1 MAERTEI
8 LNFEVKAT
16 EAINQMAKYN
26 QEIDRLKETIGQ
38 LGKATD
44 AERVERARLTEQLK
58 ITTAARRQLSNE
70 IQSGLKTEQLQKG
83 SIRQMRAEL
92 ANMKS
97 QWKSMGEAERATNTQ
112 MLKDIQALTKRLS
125 AAEAEIGEYQ
135 RRVGSYEDAIKS
147 AIFGNSKL
155 GSSFAGLTSSGG
167 GFAGMMSGAATSVK
181 AFGSALWSLM
191 ANPAFLALAGLVGAG
206 MAFKWFYD
214 FNKGL
219 EEATRLTRE
228 FLGLTGTE
236 LEATRNSIQATA
248 DTFGKDYKEVLQAV
262 DALTAQ
268 YGTDAASAI
277 KTINDGFAAGAD
289 LNGDM
294 LAKIQQF
301 APAFRDAGISM
312 EELVALIQ
320 QTRSG
325 VFSDQGLALIQTA
338 SKRIREMSTST
349 QSALR
354 GIGLD
359 ADKIMAGLRDGS
371 LTTMDV
377 IRQVSAALR
386 EVPQN
391 GKEAGEALSAIFGRQ
406 GAAGG
411 LAMIEQLDTM
421 VVDLDKLKESTG
433 EWGKLQEQQIA
444 AQAELNGVLSSMF
457 DITDDGFEEL
467 NMQAKIFGTQLLT
480 DILKGLRETVNWF
493 IDLYNRSEV
502 LRVSIASLGGAFKIM
517 WSVVKNVVAGVS
529 GALGNIAKG
538 ALELLSGEFS
548 AAMASFKAVGGSIG
562 NAVYNIAGDVGG
574 AMQGMDNAAGAR
586 LNRLSTAG
594 AVRVTGTG
602 GGASAPV
609 GSASGGTGG
618 GSASGGGASSRG
630 GGGGGGRTAVDKEAE
645 RVKAVAKLEEQ
656 LQEELNRIHLKGVA
670 DRRQRLQEQTD
681 QEVEALRAKYHAQGE
696 LSEQGEQQLTELINA
711 KYAERDAT
719 LAKWRD
725 EEQMKLLE
733 MRAQNAQAAFK
744 SIEDQNVSDLQF
756 NELLAQQLAARM
768 ALLDAQEQAELEKY
782 EGNEA
787 IKLEIKKKYDAM
799 RLQLQQETNDEEV
812 TRDEEKAEKQKKIE
826 EEKNRAIL
834 EMKDA
839 FKAFAEEMGEQSKAL
854 AIAGKIVALGEI
866 AVEQG
871 KAIARGVAEAMT
883 VPFPA
888 NIPAIATTITAILT
902 GITQAVKAV
911 KSAKF
916 AEGGDVVGPGTDTS
930 DSVPAMLSRGEAV
943 MTAAAVR
950 RYSPYLSAM
959 NIDGGGVPI
968 YGQGTETAAQQQD
981 VIMQRMAGV
990 VDGIRPVVSVVDINA
1005 GQQRVRV
1012 IEDNA
1017 SI

>member
-16 EAINQMAKYN
+16 EAISQMAKYN

-58 ITTAARRQLSNE
+58 LTTAARRQLSNE
-70 IQSGLKTEQLQKG
+70 IQSGIKTEQLQKG

-92 ANMKS
+92 NNMKS
-97 QWKSMGEAERATNTQ
+97 QWKSMGEEERATNAQ

-155 GSSFAGLTSSGG
+155 GSSFAGLASSGG

-214 FNKGL
+214 YNKGL

-228 FLGLTGTE
+228 FLGVTGTE

-262 DALTAQ
+262 DKLTAQ

-294 LAKIQQF
+294 LAKIQQY

-325 VFSDQGLALIQTA
+325 VFSDQGLELIQTA

-391 GKEAGEALSAIFGRQ
+391 GKEAGEALSAIFGKQ

-480 DILKGLRETVNWF
+480 DILKGLREAVNWF

-574 AMQGMDNAAGAR
+574 AMQGMDNAAGSR

-609 GSASGGTGG
+609 GSASGGTTG

-630 GGGGGGRTAVDKEAE
+630 GGGGRTSVDKEAE
-645 RVKAVAKLEEQ
+645 RVKAVANLEKQ

-670 DRRQRLQEQTD
+670 DRRQQLQEQTD

-696 LSEQGEQQLTELINA
+696 LSNEGEEQLTKLINA

-719 LAKWRD
+719 LDKWRD

-733 MRAQNAQAAFK
+733 LRAQNAQAAFK
-744 SIEDQNVSDLQF
+744 SIEDQNVSDSQF
-756 NELLAQQLAARM
+756 NELLAQQLEARM

-787 IKLEIKKKYDAM
+787 IKIEIKKKYDAM

-812 TRDEEKAEKQKKIE
+812 SRDEKKAEKQKKIE
-826 EEKNRAIL
+826 EEKNRALL
-834 EMKDA
+834 EMKEA
-839 FKAFAEEMGEQSKAL
+839 FKAFAEELGEQSKAL

-888 NIPAIATTITAILT
+888 NIAAIATTITAILT
-902 GITQAVKAV
+902 GITQAIKSV

-968 YGQGTETAAQQQD
+968 YGQGAETAAQQQD

-1012 IEDNA
+1012 IEENA

>member
-16 EAINQMAKYN
+16 EAISQMAKYN

-58 ITTAARRQLSNE
+58 LTTAARRQLSNE

-92 ANMKS
+92 NNMKS
-97 QWKSMGEAERATNTQ
+97 QWKSMGEEERATNAQ

-147 AIFGNSKL
+147 AIFGSSKL
-155 GSSFAGLTSSGG
+155 GSSFAGLASSGG

-214 FNKGL
+214 YNKGL

-228 FLGLTGTE
+228 FLGVTGTE

-294 LAKIQQF
+294 LAKIQQY

-480 DILKGLRETVNWF
+480 DILKGLREAVNWF

-574 AMQGMDNAAGAR
+574 AMQGMDNAAGSR

-609 GSASGGTGG
+609 GSSSGGTTG

-630 GGGGGGRTAVDKEAE
+630 GGGRSAVDEEAE
-645 RVKAVAKLEEQ
+645 RVKAVANLEKQ

-696 LSEQGEQQLTELINA
+696 LSNEGEEQLTKLINA
-711 KYAERDAT
+711 KYAERDAMLT
-719 LAKWRD
+719 KWSD

-733 MRAQNAQAAFK
+733 LRAQNAQAAFK
-744 SIEDQNVSDLQF
+744 SIEDKNVSDLQF
-756 NELLAQQLAARM
+756 NELLAQQLEARM

-812 TRDEEKAEKQKKIE
+812 SRDEKKAEKQKKIE
-826 EEKNRAIL
+826 EEKNRALI

-854 AIAGKIVALGEI
+854 AVAGKIIALGEI

-871 KAIARGVAEAMT
+871 KAIAAGIAQAQS

-888 NIPAIATTITAILT
+888 NIAAIATTIAAILT
-902 GITQAVKAV
+902 GITQAIKTV

>member
-16 EAINQMAKYN
+16 EAISQMAKYN

-58 ITTAARRQLSNE
+58 LTTAARRQLSNE

-83 SIRQMRAEL
+83 SIRQMSAEL

-97 QWKSMGEAERATNTQ
+97 RWKSMSEEERATNAQ

-155 GSSFAGLTSSGG
+155 GSSFAGLASSGG

-181 AFGSALWSLM
+181 AFGNALWSLM

-214 FNKGL
+214 YNKGL

-228 FLGLTGTE
+228 FLGVTGTE

-248 DTFGKDYKEVLQAV
+248 DAFGKDYKEVLQAV
-262 DALTAQ
+262 DKLTAQ

-294 LAKIQQF
+294 LAKIQQY

-391 GKEAGEALSAIFGRQ
+391 GKEAGEALSAIFGKQ

-457 DITDDGFEEL
+457 DITDDGFDEL

-480 DILKGLRETVNWF
+480 DILKGLREAVNWF

-538 ALELLSGEFS
+538 ALDLLSGEFS

-574 AMQGMDNAAGAR
+574 AMQGMDNAVGAR

-609 GSASGGTGG
+609 GSASGGTTG

-630 GGGGGGRTAVDKEAE
+630 GGGGRSAVDKEAE

-681 QEVEALRAKYHAQGE
+681 QEVEALRAKYHAQGK
-696 LSEQGEQQLTELINA
+696 LSEEGEEQLTKLINA

-719 LAKWRD
+719 LDKWRD

-744 SIEDQNVSDLQF
+744 SIEDKNVSDLQF
-756 NELLAQQLAARM
+756 NELLAQQLEARM

-787 IKLEIKKKYDAM
+787 LKLEIKKKYDAM

-812 TRDEEKAEKQKKIE
+812 SRDEKKAEAQKKIE
-826 EEKNRAIL
+826 EEKNRALI

-839 FKAFAEEMGEQSKAL
+839 FKAFAEEMADQSKAL
-854 AIAGKIVALGEI
+854 AIAGKVIALGEI

-871 KAIARGVAEAMT
+871 KAIARGIAQAQT
-883 VPFPA
+883 AGPFPL
-888 NIPAIATTITAILT
+888 NIAAIATTITAILT

-968 YGQGTETAAQQQD
+968 YGQGAETAAQQQD

-1012 IEDNA
+1012 IEENA

>member
-16 EAINQMAKYN
+16 EAISQMAKYN

-58 ITTAARRQLSNE
+58 LTTAARRQLSNE
-70 IQSGLKTEQLQKG
+70 IQSGIKTEQLQKG

-92 ANMKS
+92 NNMKS
-97 QWKSMGEAERATNTQ
+97 QWKSMGEEERATNAQ

-155 GSSFAGLTSSGG
+155 GSSFAGLASSGG
-167 GFAGMMSGAATSVK
+167 GFSGMMSGAATSVK

-214 FNKGL
+214 YNKGL

-228 FLGLTGTE
+228 FLGVTGTE

-248 DTFGKDYKEVLQAV
+248 DAFGKDYKEVLQAV
-262 DALTAQ
+262 DKLTAQ

-294 LAKIQQF
+294 LAKIQQY

-325 VFSDQGLALIQTA
+325 VFSDQGLELIQTA

-391 GKEAGEALSAIFGRQ
+391 GKEAGEALSAIFGKQ

-480 DILKGLRETVNWF
+480 DILKGLREAVNWF

-574 AMQGMDNAAGAR
+574 AMQGMDNAVGSR

-602 GGASAPV
+602 GSASAPV
-609 GSASGGTGG
+609 GSASGGTTG

-630 GGGGGGRTAVDKEAE
+630 GGGGRTSVDKEAE

-670 DRRQRLQEQTD
+670 DRRQQLQEQTD

-696 LSEQGEQQLTELINA
+696 LSNEGEEQLTKLINA

-744 SIEDQNVSDLQF
+744 SIEDKNVSDLQF
-756 NELLAQQLAARM
+756 NELLAQQLEARM

-787 IKLEIKKKYDAM
+787 LKLEIKKKYDAM

-812 TRDEEKAEKQKKIE
+812 SRDEKKAEKQKKIE
-826 EEKNRAIL
+826 EEKNRALI

-839 FKAFAEEMGEQSKAL
+839 FKAFAEELGEQSKAL

-888 NIPAIATTITAILT
+888 NIAAIATTITAILT

-1012 IEDNA
+1012 IEENA

>member
-16 EAINQMAKYN
+16 EAISQMAKYN
-26 QEIDRLKETIGQ
+26 QEIDRLKESIGQ

-97 QWKSMGEAERATNTQ
+97 QWKSMGDEERATNTQ

-155 GSSFAGLTSSGG
+155 GSSFAGLASSGG

-214 FNKGL
+214 YNKGL

-228 FLGLTGTE
+228 FLGLTGSE

-294 LAKIQQF
+294 LAKIQQY

-325 VFSDQGLALIQTA
+325 VFSEQGLSLIQMA

-457 DITDDGFEEL
+457 DITDDGFEEM

-480 DILKGLRETVNWF
+480 DILKGLREAVNWF

-574 AMQGMDNAAGAR
+574 AMQGMDNAAGSR

-609 GSASGGTGG
+609 GSASGGTTG
-618 GSASGGGASSRG
+618 GSTSGGGASSRG
-630 GGGGGGRTAVDKEAE
+630 GGGGGSTAVDEEAKRAE
-645 RVKAVAKLEEQ
+645 AVAKLEEQ
-656 LQEELNRIHLKGVA
+656 LQAELNRIHLKGVA
-670 DRRQRLQEQTD
+670 DRRQRLEEQTD
-681 QEVEALRAKYHAQGE
+681 QEVEALRAKYHAHGE
-696 LSEQGEQQLTELINA
+696 LTEEGEQQLTELINA
-711 KYAERDAT
+711 KYAERDAM
-719 LAKWRD
+719 LAKWSD

-733 MRAQNAQAAFK
+733 MRAQNATTEAEQMQARQ
-744 SIEDQNVSDLQF
+744 E
-756 NELLAQQLAARM
+756 
-768 ALLDAQEQAELEKY
+768 LLDAQMAAELEKY
-782 EGNEA
+782 AGNE
-787 IKLEIKKKYDAM
+787 EIKKEITERY
-799 RLQLQQETNDEEV
+799 QQEKEGLWTAYYEQLGRQAEE
-812 TRDEEKAEKQKKIE
+812 DAKNE
-826 EEKNRAIL
+826 EEIERNKYEAL
-834 EMKDA
+834 MGMATA
-839 FKAFAEEMGEQSKAL
+839 FTEFADVMGEQSKAL
-854 AIAGKIVALGEI
+854 AVAGKIIALGQI

-871 KAIARGVAEAMT
+871 KAIAAGIAQAQS

-888 NIPAIATTITAILT
+888 NIAAIATTITAILT
-902 GITQAVKAV
+902 GITQAIKAV

-968 YGQGTETAAQQQD
+968 YGQGAETAAQQQD

-1012 IEDNA
+1012 IEENA

>member
-16 EAINQMAKYN
+16 EAISQMAKYN

-92 ANMKS
+92 NNMKS
-97 QWKSMGEAERATNTQ
+97 QWKSMGEEERAANAQ

-155 GSSFAGLTSSGG
+155 GSSFAGLASSGG

-214 FNKGL
+214 YNKGL

-228 FLGLTGTE
+228 FLGITGTE

-320 QTRSG
+320 RTRSG
-325 VFSDQGLALIQTA
+325 VFSEQGLALIQMA

-391 GKEAGEALSAIFGRQ
+391 GKEAGEALSAIFGKQ

-421 VVDLDKLKESTG
+421 VTDLDTLKESTG

-480 DILKGLRETVNWF
+480 DILKGLREAVNWF

-609 GSASGGTGG
+609 GSASGGSTGG
-618 GSASGGGASSRG
+618 SSSGGGASSRG
-630 GGGGGGRTAVDKEAE
+630 GGGGRSAVDEEAE

-656 LQEELNRIHLKGVA
+656 LQAELNRIHLKGIA
-670 DRRQRLQEQTD
+670 DRRERLREQTE
-681 QEVEALRAKYHAQGE
+681 QEVEALRAKYH
-696 LSEQGEQQLTELINA
+696 EQGKLSDEGEQHLTELINA

-756 NELLAQQLAARM
+756 NELLAQQLEARM

-787 IKLEIKKKYDAM
+787 IKIEIKKKYDAM

-812 TRDEEKAEKQKKIE
+812 SRDEKKAEKQKKIE
-826 EEKNRAIL
+826 EEKNRALI

-839 FKAFAEEMGEQSKAL
+839 FKAFAEELGEQSKAL

-888 NIPAIATTITAILT
+888 NIAAIATTITAILT

-968 YGQGTETAAQQQD
+968 YGQGAETAAQQQD

>member
-16 EAINQMAKYN
+16 EAISQMAKYN

-83 SIRQMRAEL
+83 SIRQMSAEL
-92 ANMKS
+92 NNMKS
-97 QWKSMGEAERATNTQ
+97 QWKSMGEEERAANAQ
-112 MLKDIQALTKRLS
+112 MLKDIQSLTKRLS

-155 GSSFAGLTSSGG
+155 GSSFAGLASSGG

-214 FNKGL
+214 YNKGL

-228 FLGLTGTE
+228 FLGITGTE

-262 DALTAQ
+262 DELTAQ

-294 LAKIQQF
+294 LAKIQQY

-421 VVDLDKLKESTG
+421 ITDLDTLKESTG

-467 NMQAKIFGTQLLT
+467 NMQAKIFGTKLLT
-480 DILKGLRETVNWF
+480 DILKGLRDAVNWF
-493 IDLYNRSEV
+493 INLYNRSEV

-574 AMQGMDNAAGAR
+574 AMQGMDNAAGSR

-609 GSASGGTGG
+609 GSASGGTTG
-618 GSASGGGASSRG
+618 GSSSGGGASSRG
-630 GGGGGGRTAVDKEAE
+630 GGGGSAVDEEAE
-645 RVKAVAKLEEQ
+645 RVKAVANLEKQ

-670 DRRQRLQEQTD
+670 DRRERLKKQTK
-681 QEVEALRAKYHAQGE
+681 QEVEALVAKYHEQGE
-696 LSEQGEQQLTELINA
+696 LSKEGEQHLTELINA

-744 SIEDQNVSDLQF
+744 SIEDQNASDLQF
-756 NELLAQQLAARM
+756 NELLAQQLEARM

-812 TRDEEKAEKQKKIE
+812 RRDEEKAEKQKKIE
-826 EEKNRAIL
+826 EEKNRALI

-839 FKAFAEEMGEQSKAL
+839 FKAFAEELGEQSKAL
-854 AIAGKIVALGEI
+854 AVAGKIIALGEI

-871 KAIARGVAEAMT
+871 KAIARGIAQAQT
-883 VPFPA
+883 AGPFPL
-888 NIPAIATTITAILT
+888 NIVAIATTITAILT

-968 YGQGTETAAQQQD
+968 YGQGAETAAQQQD

>member
-16 EAINQMAKYN
+16 EAISQMAKYN

-58 ITTAARRQLSNE
+58 LTTAARRQLSNE

-92 ANMKS
+92 NNMKS
-97 QWKSMGEAERATNTQ
+97 QWKSMGEEERATNAQ

-155 GSSFAGLTSSGG
+155 GSSFAGLASSGG

-214 FNKGL
+214 YNKGL

-228 FLGLTGTE
+228 FLGVTGTE

-262 DALTAQ
+262 DQLTAQ

-294 LAKIQQF
+294 LAKIQQY

-325 VFSDQGLALIQTA
+325 VFSDQGLELIQTA

-391 GKEAGEALSAIFGRQ
+391 GKEAGEALSAIFGKQ

-433 EWGKLQEQQIA
+433 EWGKLQEQQIT

-480 DILKGLRETVNWF
+480 DILKGLREAVNWF

-574 AMQGMDNAAGAR
+574 AMQGMDNAAGSR

-602 GGASAPV
+602 GSASAPV
-609 GSASGGTGG
+609 GSASGGTTG

-630 GGGGGGRTAVDKEAE
+630 GGGRTSVDKEAE
-645 RVKAVAKLEEQ
+645 RVKAVANLEKQ

-670 DRRQRLQEQTD
+670 DRRQQLQEQTD

-696 LSEQGEQQLTELINA
+696 LSNEGEEQLTKLINA
-711 KYAERDAT
+711 KYAERDAMLT
-719 LAKWRD
+719 KWSD

-733 MRAQNAQAAFK
+733 LRAQNAQAAFK
-744 SIEDQNVSDLQF
+744 SIEDKNVSDLQF
-756 NELLAQQLAARM
+756 NELLAQQLEARM

-787 IKLEIKKKYDAM
+787 LKIEIKKKYDAM

-812 TRDEEKAEKQKKIE
+812 SRDEKKAEKQKKIE
-826 EEKNRAIL
+826 EEKNRALL

-839 FKAFAEEMGEQSKAL
+839 FKAFAEELGEQSKAL

-888 NIPAIATTITAILT
+888 NIAAIATTITAILT

-916 AEGGDVVGPGTDTS
+916 ADGGDVVGPGTDTS

-1012 IEDNA
+1012 IEANA

>member
-16 EAINQMAKYN
+16 EAISQMAKYN

-58 ITTAARRQLSNE
+58 LTTAARRQLSNE
-70 IQSGLKTEQLQKG
+70 IQSGIKTEQLQKG

-92 ANMKS
+92 NNMKS
-97 QWKSMGEAERATNTQ
+97 QWKSMGEEERATNTQ

-155 GSSFAGLTSSGG
+155 GSSFAGLASSGG

-214 FNKGL
+214 YNKGL

-228 FLGLTGTE
+228 FLGVTGTE

-294 LAKIQQF
+294 LAKIQQY

-325 VFSDQGLALIQTA
+325 VFSEQGLALIQTA

-457 DITDDGFEEL
+457 DITDDGFEEM

-480 DILKGLRETVNWF
+480 DILKGLREAVNWF

-574 AMQGMDNAAGAR
+574 AMQGMDNAAGSR

-609 GSASGGTGG
+609 GSASGGTTG

-630 GGGGGGRTAVDKEAE
+630 GGGGRTSVDKEAE
-645 RVKAVAKLEEQ
+645 RVKAVANLEKQ
-656 LQEELNRIHLKGVA
+656 LQEELTRIHLKGVA

-696 LSEQGEQQLTELINA
+696 LSNEGEEQLTKLINA
-711 KYAERDAT
+711 KYAERDAMLT
-719 LAKWRD
+719 KWSD

-744 SIEDQNVSDLQF
+744 SIEDKNVSDLQF
-756 NELLAQQLAARM
+756 NELLAQQLEARM

-787 IKLEIKKKYDAM
+787 LKLEIKKKYDAM

-812 TRDEEKAEKQKKIE
+812 SRDEKKAEKQKKIE
-826 EEKNRAIL
+826 EEKNRALL

-839 FKAFAEEMGEQSKAL
+839 FKAFAEELGEQSKAL

-888 NIPAIATTITAILT
+888 NIAAIATTITAILT
-902 GITQAVKAV
+902 GITQAIKSV

-968 YGQGTETAAQQQD
+968 YGQGAETAAQQQD

-1012 IEDNA
+1012 IEENA

>member
-16 EAINQMAKYN
+16 EAISQMAKYN

-58 ITTAARRQLSNE
+58 LTTAARRQLSNE

-92 ANMKS
+92 NNMKS
-97 QWKSMGEAERATNTQ
+97 QWKSMGEEERATNAQ

-155 GSSFAGLTSSGG
+155 GSSFAGLASSGG

-214 FNKGL
+214 YNKGL

-228 FLGLTGTE
+228 FLGVTGTE

-248 DTFGKDYKEVLQAV
+248 DAFGKDYKEVLQAV

-294 LAKIQQF
+294 LAKIQQY

-325 VFSDQGLALIQTA
+325 VFSDQGLELIQTA

-391 GKEAGEALSAIFGRQ
+391 GKEAGDALSAIFGKQ

-457 DITDDGFEEL
+457 DITDDGFDEL

-480 DILKGLRETVNWF
+480 DILKGLREAVNWF

-517 WSVVKNVVAGVS
+517 WSVVKYVVAGVS

-574 AMQGMDNAAGAR
+574 AMQGMDNAVGAR

-609 GSASGGTGG
+609 DSSSGGTTG

-630 GGGGGGRTAVDKEAE
+630 GGGRTSVDKEAE
-645 RVKAVAKLEEQ
+645 RVKAVAELEKQ
-656 LQEELNRIHLKGVA
+656 LQEELNRILLKGVA
-670 DRRQRLQEQTD
+670 DRRKQLEKQTK
-681 QEVEALRAKYHAQGE
+681 QEVEALSAKYHAQGK
-696 LSEQGEQQLTELINA
+696 LSEEGEEQLTKLINA

-719 LAKWRD
+719 LDKWRD

-744 SIEDQNVSDLQF
+744 SIEDQNVSDSQF
-756 NELLAQQLAARM
+756 NELLAQQLEARM

-787 IKLEIKKKYDAM
+787 IKIEIKKKYDAM

-812 TRDEEKAEKQKKIE
+812 SRDEKKAEAQKKIE
-826 EEKNRAIL
+826 EEKNRALI

-839 FKAFAEEMGEQSKAL
+839 FKAFAEELGEQSKAL

-888 NIPAIATTITAILT
+888 NIAAIATTITAILT

-1012 IEDNA
+1012 IEENA

>member
-16 EAINQMAKYN
+16 EAISQMAKYN

-92 ANMKS
+92 NNMKS
-97 QWKSMGEAERATNTQ
+97 QWKSMGEEERATNTQ

-155 GSSFAGLTSSGG
+155 GSSFAGLASSGG

-214 FNKGL
+214 YNKGL

-228 FLGLTGTE
+228 FLGITGTE

-262 DALTAQ
+262 DELTAQ

-294 LAKIQQF
+294 LAKIQQY

-421 VVDLDKLKESTG
+421 ITDLDTLKESTG

-467 NMQAKIFGTQLLT
+467 NMQAKIFGTKLLT
-480 DILKGLRETVNWF
+480 DILKGLRDAVNWF

-609 GSASGGTGG
+609 GSASGGSAG
-618 GSASGGGASSRG
+618 GSSSGGGASSRD
-630 GGGGGGRTAVDKEAE
+630 GGGGRSAVDEEAKRAE
-645 RVKAVAKLEEQ
+645 AVAKLEEQ
-656 LQEELNRIHLKGVA
+656 LQAELNRIHLKGVA
-670 DRRQRLQEQTD
+670 DRRERLQQQTD
-681 QEVEALRAKYHAQGE
+681 QEVEALRAKYHEQGE
-696 LSEQGEQQLTELINA
+696 LSKEGEQQLTELINA

-744 SIEDQNVSDLQF
+744 SIEDQNASDLQF
-756 NELLAQQLAARM
+756 NELLAQQLEARM

-812 TRDEEKAEKQKKIE
+812 RRDEEKAEKQKKIE
-826 EEKNRAIL
+826 EEKNRALI

-839 FKAFAEEMGEQSKAL
+839 FKAFAEELGEQSKAL
-854 AIAGKIVALGEI
+854 AVAGKIIALGEI

-871 KAIARGVAEAMT
+871 KAIARGIAQAQT
-883 VPFPA
+883 AGPFPL
-888 NIPAIATTITAILT
+888 NIVAIATTITAILT

-968 YGQGTETAAQQQD
+968 YGQGAETAAQQQD

>member
-16 EAINQMAKYN
+16 EAISQMARYN

-83 SIRQMRAEL
+83 SIRQMSAEL
-92 ANMKS
+92 NNMKS
-97 QWKSMGEAERATNTQ
+97 QWKSMGEEERAANAQ

-155 GSSFAGLTSSGG
+155 GSSFAGLASSGG

-214 FNKGL
+214 YNKGL

-228 FLGLTGTE
+228 FLGITGTE

-294 LAKIQQF
+294 LAKIQQY

-354 GIGLD
+354 GIGLY

-421 VVDLDKLKESTG
+421 ITDLDTLKESTG

-457 DITDDGFEEL
+457 DITDDGFEEM

-480 DILKGLRETVNWF
+480 DILKGLREAVNWF

-574 AMQGMDNAAGAR
+574 AMQGMDNAAGSR

-609 GSASGGTGG
+609 GSASGGTTG
-618 GSASGGGASSRG
+618 GSTSGGGASSRG
-630 GGGGGGRTAVDKEAE
+630 GGGGGSTAVDEETKRAE
-645 RVKAVAKLEEQ
+645 AVAKLEEQ

-670 DRRQRLQEQTD
+670 DRRKRLEKQTK
-681 QEVEALRAKYHAQGE
+681 QEVEALVAKYHEHGKLTE
-696 LSEQGEQQLTELINA
+696 EGEQQLTELINA

-812 TRDEEKAEKQKKIE
+812 KRDEEKAEKQKKIE
-826 EEKNRAIL
+826 EEKNRALL

-839 FKAFAEEMGEQSKAL
+839 FKAFAEELGEQSKAL

-888 NIPAIATTITAILT
+888 NIAAIATTITAILT

-968 YGQGTETAAQQQD
+968 YGQGAETAAQQQD

-1012 IEDNA
+1012 IEENA

>member
-16 EAINQMAKYN
+16 EAISQMAKYN

-58 ITTAARRQLSNE
+58 LTTAARRQLSNE
-70 IQSGLKTEQLQKG
+70 IQSGIKTEQLQKG

-92 ANMKS
+92 NNMKS
-97 QWKSMGEAERATNTQ
+97 QWKSMGEEERATNTQ

-155 GSSFAGLTSSGG
+155 GSSFAGLASSGG

-214 FNKGL
+214 YNKGL

-228 FLGLTGTE
+228 FLGVTGTE

-294 LAKIQQF
+294 LAKIQQY

-325 VFSDQGLALIQTA
+325 VFSEQGLALIQTA

-480 DILKGLRETVNWF
+480 DILKGLRESVNWF

-574 AMQGMDNAAGAR
+574 AMQGMDNAAGSR

-609 GSASGGTGG
+609 GSASGGTTG
-618 GSASGGGASSRG
+618 GSASGGSASSRG
-630 GGGGGGRTAVDKEAE
+630 GGGGRSAVDEEAE
-645 RVKAVAKLEEQ
+645 RVKAVANLEKQ

-696 LSEQGEQQLTELINA
+696 LSNEGEEQLTKLINA
-711 KYAERDAT
+711 KYAERDAMLT
-719 LAKWRD
+719 KWSD

-744 SIEDQNVSDLQF
+744 SIEDKNVSDLQF
-756 NELLAQQLAARM
+756 NELLAQQLEARM

-787 IKLEIKKKYDAM
+787 LKLEIKKRYDAM

-812 TRDEEKAEKQKKIE
+812 SRDEKKAEAQKKIE
-826 EEKNRAIL
+826 EEKNRALI

-839 FKAFAEEMGEQSKAL
+839 FKAFAEEMADQSKAL
-854 AIAGKIVALGEI
+854 AIAGKVIALGEI

-871 KAIARGVAEAMT
+871 KAIARGIAQAQAAG
-883 VPFPA
+883 PFPL
-888 NIPAIATTITAILT
+888 NIAAIATTITAILT